1 MNPVL
6 IILIIIGACL
16 LWLLCSFL
24 YKPLG
29 RLFKRLIDDAIE
41 AMFENNKK

>member
-1 MNPVL
+1 MPVFWFL
-6 IILIIIGACL
+6 VILFAFL

-29 RLFKRLIDDAIE
+29 RFVKRLIDDA
-41 AMFENNKK
+41 KKEMEDDEK